1 VVDQEGT
8 PAGQLNHHLGQVLAH
23 EVWDWKSPL
32 FHCVI
37 CARIEGMVHWFRLY
51 ILPWG
56 EGKSGNLFCFCLLSL
71 E

>member
-56 EGKSGNLFCFCLLSL
+56 EGSL
-71 E
+71 GTYSAFVY